1 MRRST
6 RSSSGRLRSYVEAM
20 GGELHLMAKFPER
33 PAVRLKASAKEE
45 PAKIAPPG
53 PRRQRE
59 RVTNVTAA

>member
-1 MRRST
+1 
-6 RSSSGRLRSYVEAM
+6 M